1 MGQAAKRSTTLGAS
15 RCYYFQCGIA
25 LDNESRG
32 VPQTKGNKIERKI
45 CRYENKKK
53 KKKRELPAIRQMSRK
68 KGFRDATC
76 FFIN

>member
-53 KKKRELPAIRQMSRK
+53 EKEKRTSCDPPDVAEEGVS
-68 KGFRDATC
+68 
-76 FFIN
+76 